1 MGAPFASDAP
11 EGLVSSGAFALCGA
25 RREEGLR
32 RCPSQRLSGTAFVG
46 KGGRLRNRFGG
57 RGIAADA
64 CGTYGTAAG
73 TAYQRK
79 SPRTRAGLRVSSSS
93 TKPAMW
99 SPQAG
104 AGLRIVRNVLWS
116 ASFGGLPSH
125 DALPIMHGESGERG
139 FDAVNVLRVGRGRTP
154 FAESVL
160 PRFSFCP
167 IRSAIPTTPCRGY
180 APGNPAEAG
189 PRRGGRAAPSE
200 G

>member
-1 MGAPFASDAP
+1 MPPKDSFLRGRLFCAAC
-11 EGLVSSGAFALCGA
+11 GGKSG
-25 RREEGLR
+25 EEGLR
-32 RCPSQRLSGTAFVG
+32 RCPSHRLSGTAFVE

-139 FDAVNVLRVGRGRTP
+139 FDKVEGLGREGGGL
-154 FAESVL
+154 E
-160 PRFSFCP
+160 
-167 IRSAIPTTPCRGY
+167 GE
-180 APGNPAEAG
+180 GNPSPEG
-189 PRRGGRAAPSE
+189 FPSPSNLFPSPLDSQRLRGGRIAGYGLTVSNIF
-200 G
+200 

>member
-11 EGLVSSGAFALCGA
+11 EGLVSSGAFVLCGA
-25 RREEGLR
+25 RREEELR
-32 RCPSQRLSGTAFVG
+32 RCPSHRLSGTAFVG

-93 TKPAMW
+93 TKSAMW

-139 FDAVNVLRVGRGRTP
+139 FDKVEGLGREGGGL
-154 FAESVL
+154 E
-160 PRFSFCP
+160 
-167 IRSAIPTTPCRGY
+167 GE
-180 APGNPAEAG
+180 GNPSREG
-189 PRRGGRAAPSE
+189 FPSPSNLFPSPLDSQRLRGGRIAGYGLTVSNIF
-200 G
+200 

>member
-1 MGAPFASDAP
+1 MPPKDLFLRGRLFCAAR
-11 EGLVSSGAFALCGA
+11 GGKSG
-25 RREEGLR
+25 EEWLR
-32 RCPSQRLSGTAFVG
+32 RCPSHRLSGTAFVG

-139 FDAVNVLRVGRGRTP
+139 FDKVEGLGREGGGL
-154 FAESVL
+154 E
-160 PRFSFCP
+160 
-167 IRSAIPTTPCRGY
+167 GE
-180 APGNPAEAG
+180 GNPSPEG
-189 PRRGGRAAPSE
+189 FPSPSNLFPSPLDSQRLRGGRIAGYGLTVSNIF
-200 G
+200 